1 MHADPNTVSNQE
13 RPGSTLSGWPML
25 LFTLLLKAGGIT
37 LIIRAIIQGDANQP
51 FLLQLVAGLLM
62 LLTSFI
68 SWGGFFSLQP
78 NESRVLILFGA
89 YKGTARRSGFHWVN
103 PS

>member
-37 LIIRAIIQGDANQP
+37 LIIRAIIQGNRYEP
-51 FLLQLVAGLLM
+51 FVPPLVAGLLM
-62 LLTSFI
+62 LLASFI